1 METLLKVSEADWA
14 LAKRRERVLS
24 TLAESKEYSR
34 AMMQTACA
42 ALQLSRA
49 MVFRLLARYRED
61 RRLSALLLHPR
72 GRKRGSGGL
81 REEQEQIIT
90 GQIRK
95 FYLTRERRPV
105 AALHREIAA
114 DCGKKR
120 LPVPSYGTVLR
131 RLRAYDPHTLVA
143 KREGYQ
149 RARERFR
156 PLRTPPTIS
165 WPLELVQ
172 IDHTPVDVVVVDELA
187 RKPIGRPWVTL
198 AIDVAT
204 RAVLGFHLSLAA
216 PNSTSVAL
224 TLSMSVLPK
233 DDVLSHIGT
242 SLRWPMQGLPRRIHV
257 DNARE
262 FHSKALQ
269 RGCEEYGIELSWR
282 PVHQPHFGGH
292 IERLIGTMMGEVHLL
307 PGTTFSSVAERG
319 QYDSSKRAL
328 LTLSELEEWLVLQIC
343 GIYHRTRH
351 HSTKVTPMAAWEKAI
366 HHRPALVRV
375 PQNPKQLYIDF
386 LPFKSRKVRREGLR
400 MFNIFYCCDALSTL
414 LKTSAR
420 SMAVHYDPR
429 NLSCVYVK
437 DRLGE
442 YLEIPYRNLSHPA
455 ITLEEYLRATRELQ
469 KAKHPREDEE
479 AVFATIEARRRLVE
493 KAGAKTKKVRRE
505 AQRQAYALQSATKHG
520 SSRFPR
526 SREPEESNEVLG
538 TVKPY
543 PVEIWYGRRS

>member
-1 METLLKVSEADWA
+1 METLLKASEADWA

-24 TLAESKEYSR
+24 KLAASKECSR
-34 AMMQTACA
+34 AMIRNACA
-42 ALQLSRA
+42 KLQLSRA
-49 MVFRLLARYRED
+49 MVFRLLARYKED
-61 RRLSALLLHPR
+61 NRLSALLLHSR

-95 FYLTRERRPV
+95 FYLTREKRPV
-105 AALHREIAA
+105 AALQREIAA
-114 DCGKKR
+114 DCGRKNF
-120 LPVPSYGTVLR
+120 PAPSYGTVLR

-172 IDHTPVDVVVVDELA
+172 IDHTLVDIVVVDELA

-198 AIDVAT
+198 AIDIAT

-224 TLSMSVLPK
+224 TLSMSMLPK
-233 DDVLSHIGT
+233 DEVLSHIGT
-242 SLRWPMQGLPRRIHV
+242 SLRWPMQGLPQRIHV

-269 RGCEEYGIELSWR
+269 RGCEEYGVELNWR
-282 PVHQPHFGGH
+282 PVHRAHFGGH

-328 LTLSELEEWLVLQIC
+328 LTLTELEEWLTLQIC

-366 HHRPALVRV
+366 HHRPSLVRG

-400 MFNIFYCCDALSTL
+400 MFNIFYCSDALGTL
-414 LKTSAR
+414 LRTSSR

-429 NLSCVYVK
+429 NLSCVYIK
-437 DRLGE
+437 DKQGE

-455 ITLEEYLRATRELQ
+455 ITLEEHVRATRELQ
-469 KAKHPREDEE
+469 KAKHPPEDEE
-479 AVFATIEARRRLVE
+479 AIFATIESRRQLIER
-493 KAGAKTKKVRRE
+493 AGAKTRKVRRE
-505 AQRQAYALQSATKHG
+505 AQRQAYALQSATKRG
-520 SSRFPR
+520 STRLRR
-526 SREPEESNEVLG
+526 SQEPEESNEVLG
-538 TVKPY
+538 TVEPY